1 MKIHELLKNIEK
13 YNLAK
18 DMIETFNIKDTLI
31 KNDYSKQGFIYERL
45 WDICIKFGLVKNII
59 NFNTKNKL
67 KHITGNI
74 NNEIENLTEKQ
85 FKEINKF
92 FDTYLNDNIISG
104 NSGGYSDITFKN
116 NESVVISSSKYYNNA
131 QNKNINDYDI
141 EKLCIILDKY
151 NKNNLSDEC
160 KIKIIL
166 FLKNKNEFI
175 SKIAN
180 SNKSSLIT
188 LKYINPNGN
197 YENVYDLNDL
207 EIHYEELKRLLSIYN
222 YLKTG
227 KDISDFKKEYLKN
240 LKKLFKPR
248 FHQQLFIKQSYDI
261 INSKNENKNILIGA
275 VPRSGKT
282 FIMAGIILEYIKN
295 NKIKKGCNF
304 IIITPVPT
312 ETISQYEDVFNSYL
326 DFDKY
331 NIKTHAI
338 TEKKNKISDIIKN
351 KDNFKDTNNIFL
363 ISIQKLNKN
372 TDININKDTDKDT
385 KKLTDYSKKEI
396 KDIIKD
402 INPNYIIKSNLT
414 KAELI
419 EIVEIV
425 KNPILHLKPQ
435 TLLNKTKDEIKNII
449 KDINP
454 NYKFKSNLTKAEL
467 IKIAEQSPID
477 IKNQVIIKKKKG
489 GYKSSINDDFT
500 NFLKSIDFKI
510 IFIDEAHYVM
520 SSTKSRDLIINSI
533 EKKYNNRWKIFVTAT
548 YNKPIKKYN
557 IQNKIFWNIKNIITL
572 QRISN
577 IKDNNK
583 LKLKKFNNFY
593 NEELKL
599 RFKED
604 IINSVLD
611 NDYNIKINKLNS
623 IVNINNIN
631 KILKQYNNFPEPFL
645 LTTIWNNVD
654 TIYKEIKKAEDT
666 NYSFDM
672 NRLFSLN
679 KTNSNFENKEQIVE
693 LFHYYFGY
701 PRKDITYK
709 QQKFY
714 KYSGIIPR
722 IQRIC
727 NNNCRT
733 MQNIHKI
740 TQLWFLPYGTG
751 QKILFVIESLLKI
764 LEENFNYLFKKT
776 LFLVAI
782 SGDIKNKKNNEN
794 IFYNN
799 DINIKEEI
807 EKIESILNEK
817 LSNYD
822 NFIILTGA
830 RLQLGVSLP
839 NVDIVVLFNS
849 IKSVDVLYQSM
860 FRSMTEVENDKECNS
875 NEYCPK
881 KKYGFIVDLNPQRT
895 LTITDYIIDDILY
908 DEKDNGESNTIINKR
923 KLITDLFNIDRDFFK
938 IRLDDDNDDNEK
950 EKDEEL
956 IKYTNE
962 LFNKLS
968 INYNE
973 NVDNIINEIDKLNID
988 FDYKILDDEIIN
1000 IINKYIK
1007 KINKQEYKN
1016 ENNINE
1022 LDDKSKYVVTED
1034 INIKKSKDDI
1044 KKEQLLNE
1052 KIKKLLGELIN
1063 IISIITANTEL
1074 DINIFCIFDK
1084 QKTIDN
1090 IKTDLLYLLN
1100 KIKEN
1105 EELKDIFI
1113 HIIKNRCNIDIE
1125 NDDLFFQIFEKIL
1138 KSIIDRN
1145 E

>member
-331 NIKTHAI
+331 NIKTFAI

-351 KDNFKDTNNIFL
+351 KDIYKDTNNIFI

-372 TDININKDTDKDT
+372 TDINIDKDKNKD
-385 KKLTDYSKKEI
+385 
-396 KDIIKD
+396 
-402 INPNYIIKSNLT
+402 
-414 KAELI
+414 
-419 EIVEIV
+419 
-425 KNPILHLKPQ
+425 KPQ
-435 TLLNKTKDEIKNII
+435 TLSNKTKDELKKII
-449 KDINP
+449 LNINP
-454 NYKFKSNLTKAEL
+454 DFKFKSNIIKAEL
-467 IKIAEQSPID
+467 IKIAEQPPID

-489 GYKSSINDDFT
+489 GYKASINDFT

-510 IFIDEAHYVM
+510 IFIDEAHYAM
-520 SSTKSRDLIINSI
+520 STANSRDLINFI

-654 TIYKEIKKAEDT
+654 TMYKELKKAEDT

-679 KTNSNFENKEQIVE
+679 KTNSDFVNKEQVVE

-709 QQKFY
+709 QQNFY

-740 TQLWFLPYGTG
+740 TQLWFLPYGPGLT
-751 QKILFVIESLLKI
+751 ILFVIESLLKI

-776 LFLVAI
+776 LFLVAV

-807 EKIESILNEK
+807 EKKESKLNEK

-849 IKSVDVLYQSM
+849 IKSGDVLYQSM
-860 FRSMTEVENDKECNS
+860 FRSMTEVENDKECNH

-895 LTITDYIIDDILY
+895 FTITDYIIDDILY
-908 DEKDNGESNTIINKR
+908 DEKDNGETNSIINKR
-923 KLITDLFNIDRDFFK
+923 KLITDLFNIDRDIFK

-968 INYNE
+968 IDYSE

-1000 IINKYIK
+1000 IINKYVK

-1016 ENNINE
+1016 ENNIKE
-1022 LDDKSKYVVTED
+1022 LDDKSKYIVTED
-1034 INIKKSKDDI
+1034 SNIKKSKDDI

-1138 KSIIDRN
+1138 KSIIDKN